1 MKIRRILA
9 SLGAGVLI
17 SGALVALTAQE
28 ADAVTIG
35 TFGPIVNNGSGKCLT
50 VQPNANGYGDN
61 GLRIVL
67 ATCNGSDVQAW
78 SFWDSG
84 RNCTSNCAYHEM
96 YEIQNKYTGKCID
109 LNNGSS
115 ADQTPV
121 QQWDCVDN
129 TNMKW
134 SFRPFNILSVGGIF
148 KLVNERGGTCM
159 DVQWGS
165 HEDGA
170 PLWGYHCFDDLNNG
184 GQTYL
189 HS

>member
-1 MKIRRILA
+1 MKVRRILA
-9 SLGAGVLI
+9 SFGAGALM
-17 SGALVALTAQE
+17 SGALAALSAQA
-28 ADAVTIG
+28 ADAVAIN
-35 TFGPIVNNGSGKCLT
+35 TFAPIFNHGAGKCLT

-67 ATCNGSDVQAW
+67 ATCNGSDLQAW
-78 SFWDSG
+78 SFRDAG
-84 RNCTSNCAYHEM
+84 RCPGDCDFHEM
-96 YEIQNKYTGKCID
+96 YEIQNKYTFKCID
-109 LNNGSS
+109 LNNGSG
-115 ADQTPV
+115 ANQTPI

-129 TNMKW
+129 ANMKW
-134 SFRPFNILSVGGIF
+134 HFQPYDTRGGIF

-184 GQTYL
+184 AQTYF